1 MCDCAELRV
10 QEEGTECRQWVMGCL
25 VRTQGGHTASM
36 KKPVAGF
43 CAVVGISDSPAL
55 VVFGFRKQF
64 YRIIESQNIPSW
76 EGTVRVTES
85 NSRLHTRPPKSHS
98 ACVRALSQC
107 FLNDL
112 YDIHCSEQSIWMYV
126 INILPLSLLIS
137 FPSPCIFANLGVTL
151 V

>member
-1 MCDCAELRV
+1 MCAIR
-10 QEEGTECRQWVMGCL
+10 EEGRDEEAEKKGEGKREGERQEWIQQTLKLDWLSNG
-25 VRTQGGHTASM
+25 TYGH
-36 KKPVAGF
+36 KKNS
-43 CAVVGISDSPAL
+43 ISPAQ
-55 VVFGFRKQF
+55 VTEKDH
-64 YRIIESQNIPSW
+64 RIIESQNIPSW